1 MIRVSREVTA
11 VADSSKFMR
20 RSLSVIASLS
30 EIHRIITD
38 ERAEPQTIALLRAR
52 GLDVL
57 VV

>member
-1 MIRVSREVTA
+1 
-11 VADSSKFMR
+11 MR